1 MALIIV
7 ASMSVNGFLQYT
19 NESRI
24 INKSLHARAQSVG
37 DLLASISVEALLT
50 FDDVTLDGYAE
61 FVSKQKDI
69 VFAAVV
75 NKENIPLTHYL
86 DRENIYI
93 KPLVKKTG
101 GVNIKPIL
109 DSLQTDPDILFYQTQ
124 VMFENKLL
132 AYAWVG
138 LDRLPYK
145 EESQK
150 TLFEIILITL
160 SIGLFVGGAIY
171 FLFKLKIYKPIE
183 VLTEGTKNI
192 TNFEFEEKISIRGTG
207 EFFHLAN
214 SFDKMRLQLKDTLES
229 RDLVMNEL
237 SELNDSLE
245 ERVHERTQELQ
256 SLNTK
261 IAYEMMH
268 DPLTGLPNRILVTE
282 RIQHAIAS
290 AKRNDTSIAVM
301 MLDLNNFKEVNDTLG
316 HPEGDRLLIDVAER
330 LTEAMRESDTV
341 GRLGGDEFAVVL
353 PNINEEEA
361 TNVANKILEYLIPSF
376 SLDDHTL
383 KVGASIGIAMY
394 PEHGDDHTSLIRIA
408 DVAMYEAKS
417 NKSGVCTYH
426 PELDKYSPLRL
437 SLMDY
442 LQTAIE
448 EDQLQLHYQPKIS
461 LEKNKVVSVEAL
473 IRWYHPELGWIFPEQ
488 FIPIAE
494 NSGLIN
500 EVTNW
505 VVEHAFKQW
514 REWQDAGLDIQ
525 IAINLSARD
534 LVNSDLPKRIA
545 RFCDKYEMFSDGI
558 KAEITESAL
567 MYNPELVTEIMADP
581 DMQRLKFSIDD
592 FGTGYSSLSYLKQL
606 PVSEVKIDRSFVSDM
621 VTNDSD
627 ANIVKA
633 VIDLVHNL
641 GYTVVAEGVENVETL
656 EQLRLLGC
664 DEAQGYLFSKAVP
677 AEKLIEKL
685 KEIEE
690 KLI

>member
-1 MALIIV
+1 MALIII
-7 ASMSVNGFLQYT
+7 ASMSANAFIQYA

-24 INKSLHARAQSVG
+24 IKKSLHARAQSVG
-37 DLLASISVEALLT
+37 DLLASVSVEALLT
-50 FDDVTLDGYAE
+50 FDDVTLNGYAE

-86 DRENIYI
+86 NHENSYV
-93 KPLVKKTG
+93 KPLVKEKNN
-101 GVNIKPIL
+101 VSIKPIL
-109 DSLQTDPDILFYQTQ
+109 EVLRLDSDILFYKAP
-124 VMFENKLL
+124 VIFENKLL

-145 EESQK
+145 KESNE
-150 TLFEIILITL
+150 TLFKIILVTL
-160 SIGLFVGGAIY
+160 SVGLFVGGAIY
-171 FLFKLKIYKPIE
+171 FLFKLKIFKPIA

-192 TNFEFEEKISIRGTG
+192 TNFEFEEKISIKGKG
-207 EFFHLAN
+207 EFVQLAN
-214 SFDKMRLQLKDTLES
+214 AFDKMRIQLKDSLES

-256 SLNTK
+256 TLNTK
-261 IAYEMMH
+261 IAHEMMH

-282 RIQHAIAS
+282 RIEHSIAS
-290 AKRNDTSIAVM
+290 AKRKNTSIAVM
-301 MLDLNNFKEVNDTLG
+301 MIDLNNFKEVNDTLG
-316 HPEGDRLLIDVAER
+316 HPEGDRLLIDVAQR

-353 PNINEEEA
+353 PNINEEDA
-361 TNVANKILEYLIPSF
+361 IIVANKILKYLVPSF

-408 DVAMYEAKS
+408 DVAMYESKS
-417 NKSGVCTYH
+417 NKSGVCVYH

-442 LQTAIE
+442 LQTAIK

-461 LEKNKVVSVEAL
+461 LVENKVVSVEAL

-505 VVEHAFKQW
+505 VIEKAFKQW
-514 REWQDAGLDIQ
+514 REWQDAGLNIQ

-534 LVNSDLPKRIA
+534 LINSDLPKYIA
-545 RFCDKYEMFSDGI
+545 ELSDKYEMFGDGI

-567 MYNPELVTEIMADP
+567 MYNPDLVTEIMSDP

-621 VTNDSD
+621 VTDDND

-641 GYTVVAEGVENVETL
+641 GYTVVAEGVENIETL
-656 EQLRLLGC
+656 KQLRLLGC
-664 DEAQGYLFSKAVP
+664 DEAQGYLFSKAIP
-677 AEKLIEKL
+677 AEELMEKL
-685 KEIEE
+685 KEIEA
-690 KLI
+690 KIA